1 MWIGVLTLVL
11 SIISL
16 CTGTSFAK
24 TLFSEV
30 GAVGTTTFRI
40 FFSACILWLI
50 WRPWRIPVTRSDL
63 ATIVPYGICIVGMNL
78 PFYLALQTLP
88 VGIALAIEFTGPLSL
103 AIYKSRTR
111 FDFLW
116 IAFAMV
122 GLYLLLW
129 PNSDSGELIALDLAG
144 VTYAIIAGAF
154 WAAYIIF
161 GQSARRV
168 HPGHVTS
175 YGLTIAAM
183 LILPFGLISG
193 GANMFNTNLLLF
205 GLAIAVLS
213 SALPYSLEVFALR
226 ILPAKTFSIMLSL
239 EPAVGALAGI
249 IILGEVIESKQWIAI
264 LLVVSAS
271 AGCTATAVRDNR
283 REKAKKK
290 PKSLTNSNVNVFL
303 SLPYLRITF

>member
-1 MWIGVLTLVL
+1 M
-11 SIISL
+11 
-16 CTGTSFAK
+16 
-24 TLFSEV
+24 
-30 GAVGTTTFRI
+30 
-40 FFSACILWLI
+40 
-50 WRPWRIPVTRSDL
+50 
-63 ATIVPYGICIVGMNL
+63 
-78 PFYLALQTLP
+78 
-88 VGIALAIEFTGPLSL
+88 
-103 AIYKSRTR
+103 
-111 FDFLW
+111 
-116 IAFAMV
+116 
-122 GLYLLLW
+122 
-129 PNSDSGELIALDLAG
+129 AG

-161 GQSARRV
+161 GQRARRV
-168 HPGHVTS
+168 HPGHVTA

-193 GANMFNTNLLLF
+193 GSNMFNPNLLLF

-283 REKAKKK
+283 RANAKKSK
-290 PKSLTNSNVNVFL
+290 KLEK
-303 SLPYLRITF
+303 

>member
-1 MWIGVLTLVL
+1 MWLGILTLIL

-24 TLFSEV
+24 SLFSQV
-30 GAVGTTTFRI
+30 GAIGTTTLRI

-50 WRPWRIPVTRSDL
+50 WRPWRIPITRSDL

-78 PFYLALQTLP
+78 PFYLSLQTLP
-88 VGIALAIEFTGPLSL
+88 VGIALAIEFTGPLGL

-111 FDFLW
+111 YDFLW
-116 IAFAMV
+116 IVLAIL

-129 PNSDSGELIALDLAG
+129 PGADSEELIALDLAG
-144 VTYAIIAGAF
+144 VIYALIAGLF

-161 GQSARRV
+161 GQRARRV

-183 LILPFGLISG
+183 IILPFGLMSG
-193 GANMFNTNLLLF
+193 GVAMFNPNLLLF
-205 GLAIAVLS
+205 GLGIAVLS
-213 SALPYSLEVFALR
+213 SALPYSLEIFALR

-249 IILGEVIESKQWIAI
+249 IILGEVIETKQWVAI
-264 LLVVSAS
+264 LLVVCAS
-271 AGCTATAVRDNR
+271 IGCTATAVRDHRKDMANSSK
-283 REKAKKK
+283 KAKQ
-290 PKSLTNSNVNVFL
+290 
-303 SLPYLRITF
+303 

>member
-1 MWIGVLTLVL
+1 MSLALRQYPMWVGILTLVL

-78 PFYLALQTLP
+78 PFYQALQSLP
-88 VGIALAIEFTGPLSL
+88 VGIALAIEFIGPLSL
-103 AIYKSRTR
+103 AIYTSRTR

-116 IAFAMV
+116 IAFAV
-122 GLYLLLW
+122 IGLYLLLW
-129 PNSDSGELIALDLAG
+129 PDADSEQLIALDLVG
-144 VTYAIIAGAF
+144 VIYAIIAGAF
-154 WAAYIIF
+154 WAAYIVF
-161 GQSARRV
+161 GQRARRV
-168 HPGHVTS
+168 HPAHVTA

-183 LILPFGLISG
+183 IILPFGLISG
-193 GANMFNTNLLLF
+193 GANMFNPNLLLF
-205 GLAIAVLS
+205 GLSIAVLS

-249 IILGEVIESKQWIAI
+249 IILGEVLAAKQWLAI
-264 LLVVSAS
+264 LLVVCAS
-271 AGCTATAVRDNR
+271 AGCTATAVRNNRKDNTN
-283 REKAKKK
+283 KAA
-290 PKSLTNSNVNVFL
+290 N
-303 SLPYLRITF
+303 

>member
-1 MWIGVLTLVL
+1 MSSSLRQYPMWIGIVTLIL

-24 TLFSEV
+24 SLFSEV
-30 GAVGTTTFRI
+30 GAIGTTTFRI

-78 PFYLALQTLP
+78 PFYLSLQTLP
-88 VGIALAIEFTGPLSL
+88 VGIALAIEFTGPLGL
-103 AIYKSRTR
+103 AVYKSRTR

-116 IAFAMV
+116 IALAIL

-129 PNSDSGELIALDLAG
+129 PGADSEELIALDPAG
-144 VTYAIIAGAF
+144 VIYALIAGLF

-161 GQSARRV
+161 GQRARRV
-168 HPGHVTS
+168 HPGHVTA

-183 LILPFGLISG
+183 IILPFGLISG
-193 GANMFNTNLLLF
+193 GAAMFNPNLLLF
-205 GLAIAVLS
+205 GFGIAVLS
-213 SALPYSLEVFALR
+213 SAIPYSLEVFALR

-249 IILGEVIESKQWIAI
+249 IILGEVIESKQWVAI
-264 LLVVSAS
+264 LLVVCAS
-271 AGCTATAVRDNR
+271 VGCTATAVRDQR
-283 REKAKKK
+283 KDTVKTSKKTAQ
-290 PKSLTNSNVNVFL
+290 SAS
-303 SLPYLRITF
+303 S